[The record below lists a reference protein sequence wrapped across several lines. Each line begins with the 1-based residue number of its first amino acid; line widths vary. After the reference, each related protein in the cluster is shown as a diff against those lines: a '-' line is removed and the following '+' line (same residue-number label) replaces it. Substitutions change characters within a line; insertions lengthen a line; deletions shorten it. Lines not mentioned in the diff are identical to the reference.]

1 MATYLSRREGLGL
14 LSRALAPG
22 LQPRAIREKLLS
34 VKVTNVNPKTT
45 AAPEG
50 GYSHGVLVE
59 GTHRQ
64 LFISGQIPESPDG
77 EIPVGF
83 EPQCLAVWSN
93 IGQVLTETGMTFEN
107 VVKVTTYLTS
117 PDFAETNGRIR
128 RQILGDLRPALT
140 VVIAQTLDSRWL
152 LEIEAIAAAPA

>member
-1 MATYLSRREGLGL
+1 M
-14 LSRALAPG
+14 
-22 LQPRAIREKLLS
+22 
-34 VKVTNVNPKTT
+34 KVTKVNPETT

-59 GTHRQ
+59 GTYRQ
-64 LFISGQIPESPDG
+64 LFISGQIPETADG

-93 IGQVLTETGMTFEN
+93 IGEVLAEAGMTFEN

-117 PDFAETNGRIR
+117 PDLAETNGRIR

-140 VVIAQTLDSRWL
+140 VVVAQTLDSQWL
-152 LEIEAIAAAPA
+152 LEIEVIAVAPA